1 MMEFWLTAGVIVLLA
16 GLWIARPYFRA
27 RSIEMTSS
35 DGAISI
41 YRDQMDELERDLK
54 AGQISESEF
63 ASAKMEIE
71 RRALSAARRLDT
83 GFLSSPRSLVTAAV
97 LVLCVGGFTM
107 ALYSKIGAPRL
118 QDMPLAARKT
128 EEMIRRADAG
138 DIGSRIQLLIE
149 RTQNEPEDFETWWM
163 LARSYAAVGDHA
175 SSADAYRHVVDLA
188 EGRPAVLS
196 AYAEAMTLANG
207 NKVPAAARVIFEQLA
222 AEQADPR
229 ARYYVA
235 LAKAQSQDFQNAIND
250 WGLLARDSAP
260 DAPWMPLVRRDI
272 VNMARFL
279 QVDVTMY
286 LPNATDIE
294 IASSGQ
300 SGSESV
306 QVATLVAS
314 LEADPTDYKS
324 WIALARARSEQGDTD
339 GAVQAIT
346 SARRHFAGAPFV
358 LELIAQAE
366 FELGLDLLPPSS
378 RGPTEEDM
386 VAASNLSQSERDE
399 MIEGMVAGLA
409 ARLETQPNDPDGWV
423 MLVRSYATL
432 GYHEKAREAA
442 REANTVFEN
451 DLRVKQAIQSQ
462 TQGLLNVD

>member
-1 MMEFWLTAGVIVLLA
+1 MEFWPTAGVIVLLS
-16 GLWIARPYFRA
+16 GLWIARPYFKA

-97 LVLCVGGFTM
+97 LVLCVCGFTT
-107 ALYSKIGAPRL
+107 ALYSKIGAPRH

-128 EEMIRRADAG
+128 EEMIRRAEAG

-149 RTQNEPEDFETWWM
+149 RTENEPESFESWWM

-175 SSADAYRHVVDLA
+175 SSADAYRYAVNLA

-207 NKVPAAARVIFEQLA
+207 NKVPSAARVIFEQLA

-235 LAKAQSQDFQNAIND
+235 LAKAQSQDFQNAIDD
-250 WGLLARDSAP
+250 WALLARDSAP

-279 QVDVTMY
+279 QVDVTTY
-286 LPNATDIE
+286 LSDATDIE

-300 SGSESV
+300 SSSGSV
-306 QVATLVAS
+306 QVASLVAS
-314 LEADPTDYKS
+314 LEADPMDHKG
-324 WIALARARSEQGDTD
+324 WVALARARSEQGDTE
-339 GAVQAIT
+339 GAVEAIT

-358 LELIAQAE
+358 LDLIAQAE

-378 RGPTEEDM
+378 RGPTEEEM
-386 VAASNLSQSERDE
+386 VAASNLSQSERDD
-399 MIEGMVAGLA
+399 MIAGMVAGLA
-409 ARLETQPNDPDGWV
+409 ARARDAAERPRRLGYASS
-423 MLVRSYATL
+423 LVRDTWSTRKGA
-432 GYHEKAREAA
+432 
-442 REANTVFEN
+442 
-451 DLRVKQAIQSQ
+451 
-462 TQGLLNVD
+462 

>member
-1 MMEFWLTAGVIVLLA
+1 
-16 GLWIARPYFRA
+16 
-27 RSIEMTSS
+27 MTSS

-41 YRDQMDELERDLK
+41 YRDQLDELERDLK
-54 AGQISESEF
+54 AGQISEGECD
-63 ASAKMEIE
+63 SAKMEIE
-71 RRALSAARRLDT
+71 RRALSAARQLNT
-83 GFLSSPRSLVTAAV
+83 GFLSSPRSLATAAG
-97 LVLCVGGFTM
+97 LVLFVGGTTIAMYFG
-107 ALYSKIGAPRL
+107 IGDPR
-118 QDMPLAARKT
+118 QPDMPLASRKT

-149 RTQNEPEDFETWWM
+149 RTQNEPESFESWWM

-175 SSADAYRHVVDLA
+175 SSADAYRHAVDLA

-207 NKVPAAARVIFEQLA
+207 NKVPSAARVIFEQLA

-235 LAKAQSQDFQNAIND
+235 LAKAQSQDFQNALED
-250 WGLLARDSAP
+250 WALLARDSAP

-279 QVDVTMY
+279 QVDVTVY
-286 LPNATDIE
+286 LPDATDIE

-300 SGSESV
+300 NGSASV
-306 QVATLVAS
+306 QVASLVAS
-314 LEADPTDYKS
+314 LEADPMDHKG
-324 WIALARARSEQGDTD
+324 WIALARARSEQGDTE
-339 GAVQAIT
+339 GAVEAIT
-346 SARRHFAGAPFV
+346 SARRRFAGAPFV
-358 LELIAQAE
+358 LDLIAQAE
-366 FELGLDLLPPSS
+366 MELGLDLLPPPS

-386 VAASNLSQSERDE
+386 VAASDLSQSERDE
-399 MIEGMVAGLA
+399 MIAGMVAGLA

-432 GYHEKAREAA
+432 GQREKARDAA
-442 REANTVFEN
+442 RQANAVFEN

-462 TQGLLNVD
+462 TQGLLDVD

>member
-1 MMEFWLTAGVIVLLA
+1 MEFWLTAGVIVLLS
-16 GLWIARPYFRA
+16 GLWIARPYFKA

-97 LVLCVGGFTM
+97 LVLCVCGFTT
-107 ALYSKIGAPRL
+107 ALYSEIGAPRY
-118 QDMPLAARKT
+118 QDMPLVARKT
-128 EEMIRRADAG
+128 EEMIRRAEAG

-149 RTQNEPEDFETWWM
+149 RTENEPESFESWWM

-207 NKVPAAARVIFEQLA
+207 NKVPSAERVIFEQLA

-235 LAKAQSQDFQNAIND
+235 LAKAQSQDFQNAIDD
-250 WGLLARDSAP
+250 WALLARDSAP

-279 QVDVTMY
+279 QVDVTTY
-286 LPNATDIE
+286 LSDATDIE

-300 SGSESV
+300 SGSASV
-306 QVATLVAS
+306 QVSSLVAS
-314 LEADPTDYKS
+314 LEADPMDHKG
-324 WIALARARSEQGDTD
+324 WIALARARSEQGDTE
-339 GAVQAIT
+339 GAVEAIT

-358 LELIAQAE
+358 LDLIAQAE

-378 RGPTEEDM
+378 RGPTKEEM
-386 VAASNLSQSERDE
+386 VAASNLSQSERDD
-399 MIEGMVAGLA
+399 MIAGMVAGFA

-432 GYHEKAREAA
+432 GQHEKAREAA
-442 REANTVFEN
+442 RHADIIFEN
-451 DLRVKQAIQSQ
+451 DLRVQQAIRSQ
-462 TQGLLNVD
+462 TQGLLDVD